1 MHIFSKRLIPYT
13 IFVLGYMA
21 VFTVTAIMQGNHEFM
36 FYEGTMAIIIAVLVY
51 MDKRVMF
58 SHTVLCGMAIWGFVH
73 LAGGLISVP
82 VEWTQVG
89 ETTPVLYDVRLSPYL
104 PKYDQIVHAFG
115 FGISLILT
123 HEALQAHL
131 KRSLP
136 INAAIGFTLFF
147 VAMGVGALN
156 ELIEFV
162 AVLSIANTEVG
173 GYKNTGWDLV
183 SNSVGAILALIFLK
197 FRRVG
202 KQT

>member
-1 MHIFSKRLIPYT
+1 
-13 IFVLGYMA
+13 MA

-123 HEALQAHL
+123 HEALQAHFKDGFGL
-131 KRSLP
+131 DLRQTELGHEP
-136 INAAIGFTLFF
+136 IACRG
-147 VAMGVGALN
+147 
-156 ELIEFV
+156 
-162 AVLSIANTEVG
+162 
-173 GYKNTGWDLV
+173 
-183 SNSVGAILALIFLK
+183 
-197 FRRVG
+197 RVG
-202 KQT
+202 RFADKPDHCIQVFKRGG

>member
-1 MHIFSKRLIPYT
+1 MHIFTKRLLPYT

-21 VFTVTAIMQGNHEFM
+21 AFTIAAIMQGNQEFM
-36 FYEGTMAIIIAVLVY
+36 FYEGTMVVIIAILVY

-58 SHTVLCGMAIWGFVH
+58 SRLVLGGMAIWGFVH
-73 LAGGLISVP
+73 LAGGLIPVP

-115 FGISLILT
+115 FGFSLILA
-123 HEALQAHL
+123 HEALQVHL
-131 KRSLP
+131 MRPLA
-136 INAAIGFTLFF
+136 INRAIGFTLFF

-173 GYKNTGWDLV
+173 GYENTGWDLV

-197 FRRVG
+197 FRNS
-202 KQT
+202 KAQP